1 MNKQKIIAEL
11 TNINESTVCEQY
23 EYRRNGMDFVFRKN
37 NFYQEIINLTKKTTR
52 FFTLMR
58 KTPYRG
64 KLVNDTFAW
73 TNIKNR

>member
-11 TNINESTVCEQY
+11 TNINESTICEQY

-37 NFYQEIINLTKKTTR
+37 HFYQEIINLTNKTNR
-52 FFTLMR
+52 FFTPMR
-58 KTPYRG
+58 KTPYCG
-64 KLVNDTFAW
+64 KLVNGTFAW